1 MRLPGGLKVMAETG
15 HGQPWLTLIGIG
27 DNGLDSLTPPARKLF
42 DQARTIIA
50 PARVLERIECS
61 DREVIAWSFGVQ
73 KTIELLMAR
82 RGTPVT
88 ILATG
93 DPMHFGIGATLM
105 RDLDASELRVIPSP
119 SAFSLAAARLGWAL
133 QNVAQISLHGR
144 SAHGLS
150 AHLQPGARVIALT
163 SGGSTILEAADIVV
177 ARGFGASVVTVLE
190 HMGGHGERIQ
200 KSRADV
206 VAKERPAY
214 GDFNTLAIDCV
225 AAPGTALLP
234 AVPGLPD
241 EAFEH
246 DGQMT
251 KREIRAATLARLG
264 PVPGALLWDIGAG
277 CGSVGIEWM
286 RAARSAHAIAIEPV
300 EGRRAM
306 IVHNAEVLGTPSIQV
321 IAGRA
326 PDVLEGLAAPDAVF
340 IGGGISGGGISGG
353 GVFETAWAALKSG
366 GRLVANAVT
375 VESEVRL
382 FALQAA
388 HGGELA
394 RLQVSRAEPVGRYL
408 GWKPLMPVTIWSV
421 TKGFGQ

>member
-15 HGQPWLTLIGIG
+15 HGQPWLKLIGIG
-27 DNGLDSLTPPARKLF
+27 DNGLDSLAPPARQLF
-42 DQARTIIA
+42 DEARTIIA
-50 PARVLERIECS
+50 PARVLERIECG
-61 DREVIAWSFGVQ
+61 DREVIAWSFGVP

-105 RDLDASELRVIPSP
+105 RDLDPSELRVIPSP

-144 SAHGLS
+144 SVHGLS
-150 AHLQPGARVIALT
+150 AHLQPGGRIIALT
-163 SGGSTILEAADIVV
+163 SNGSTILEAADILV
-177 ARGFGASVVTVLE
+177 ARGFAASEMTVLE
-190 HMGGHGERIQ
+190 HMGGPGERIHRM
-200 KSRADV
+200 RADA
-206 VAKERPAY
+206 VATELPAFA
-214 GDFNTLAIDCV
+214 DFNTLAIDCV
-225 AAPGTALLP
+225 AGPGTALLP

-241 EAFEH
+241 EAFQH

-286 RAARSAHAIAIEPV
+286 RAARSAHSIAVEPV
-300 EGRRAM
+300 ETRRAM
-306 IVHNAEVLGTPSIQV
+306 IFRNAEALGTPSIEV
-321 IAGRA
+321 VAGRA
-326 PDVLEGLAAPDAVF
+326 PEALAGLAAPDAVF
-340 IGGGISGGGISGG
+340 IGGGISGDR
-353 GVFETAWAALKSG
+353 VFEAAWAALKPG

-375 VESEVRL
+375 VESEARI
-382 FALQAA
+382 FALQSV
-388 HGGELA
+388 HGGELV

-408 GWKPLMPVTIWSV
+408 GWKPSMPVTVWSV

>member
-1 MRLPGGLKVMAETG
+1 MRWPGGLKVMAEAG
-15 HGQPWLTLIGIG
+15 QEQPWLTLIGIG
-27 DNGLDSLTPPARKLF
+27 DNGLDGLAPFARQVF

-50 PARVLERIECS
+50 PARVLERIECG
-61 DREVIAWSFGVQ
+61 DREVIAWTFGVR
-73 KTIELLMAR
+73 KTIDLLMAR

-133 QNVAQISLHGR
+133 QTVAQISLHGR
-144 SAHGLS
+144 SVHGLS
-150 AHLQPGARVIALT
+150 THLRPGGRVIALT
-163 SGGSTILEAADIVV
+163 SDGSTILEAADILV
-177 ARGFGASVVTVLE
+177 ARGFATSEMTVLE
-190 HMGGHGERIQ
+190 HMGGPGEQIHRM
-200 KSRADV
+200 RADE
-206 VAKERPAY
+206 VAAKRPAFA
-214 GDFNTLAIDCV
+214 DFNTLAIDCI
-225 AAPGTALLP
+225 AGPGTVLRP

-241 EAFEH
+241 EAFDH

-251 KREIRAATLARLG
+251 KREVRAATLARLG

-286 RAARSAHAIAIEPV
+286 RAALSAHAIAIEPV
-300 EGRRAM
+300 EKRRQM
-306 IVHNAEVLGTPSIQV
+306 IARNAEILGTPSIEI
-321 IAGRA
+321 IAGTA
-326 PDVLEGLAAPDAVF
+326 PEALNGLAGPDAVF
-340 IGGGISGGGISGG
+340 IGGGITGD
-353 GVFETAWAALKSG
+353 GVFEAAWAALKSG

-375 VESEVRL
+375 VESEARL
-382 FALQAA
+382 FGLRSA

-408 GWKPLMPVTIWSV
+408 GWKPSMPVTIWSV